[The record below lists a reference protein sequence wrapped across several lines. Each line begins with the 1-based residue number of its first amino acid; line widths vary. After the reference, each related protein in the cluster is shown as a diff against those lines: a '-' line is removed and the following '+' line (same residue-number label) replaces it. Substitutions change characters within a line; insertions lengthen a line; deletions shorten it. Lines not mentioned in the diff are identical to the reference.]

1 MDEERKTS
9 TLSSVWV
16 PLILATLLSILGG
29 AAHGFF
35 IFQNQKVQKSGLN
48 PPAAPTKDVSAPQ
61 SGATRPPDK
70 LPSKIIT
77 REMQPLITNLLMP
90 ADMWIRLESTIVFDQ
105 ADIENPDVI
114 LAEVSGD
121 LLAYLRSLT
130 IREVQGTE
138 GLMFLRQELKE
149 RVGIRTK
156 GRVKDIII
164 QALVVQ

>member
-1 MDEERKTS
+1 
-9 TLSSVWV
+9 
-16 PLILATLLSILGG
+16 
-29 AAHGFF
+29 
-35 IFQNQKVQKSGLN
+35 
-48 PPAAPTKDVSAPQ
+48 
-61 SGATRPPDK
+61 
-70 LPSKIIT
+70 
-77 REMQPLITNLLMP
+77 MP

-130 IREVQGTE
+130 IREVQGSE